1 MADYIEGQ
9 DLVKQDAYDAVL
21 KLDKMMGD
29 LVAKFDLVA
38 KSAIHMQT
46 AIGDTKGLEN
56 LTALYKKQ
64 QEEVQKVITIEKELE
79 KTVRLKDK
87 AIMEANLAIQEQN
100 KQTKQTIQLNQAQEG
115 SINQL
120 RLQLNQA
127 TKAYD
132 AMSKAERESGKGTT
146 LLTNIQNTTTAL
158 KQLEANTGR
167 FQRNVGNYTNATLQL
182 TQVMRELPNFAQ
194 STQIGI
200 RSLSNNL
207 PMLADSFGQVRKEA
221 GGTLPALKV
230 FASSLFTFAGI
241 FPLVLTGLIA
251 YSDEII
257 NFIKGN
263 NTAKESISEL
273 EEAFNSA
280 VENGYTEVAVLKNL
294 YDATQDVSKSMD
306 ERLDAVNKLQTLYP
320 QYFGN
325 LKDEEILAGKAK
337 DAYLEL
343 NDALMDTIIS
353 RAYYAQ
359 ADVIGK
365 DIVKNTLM
373 VDELSKKLSELIS
386 KSGGN
391 KPNEFIYNRNDDTQL
406 QGYINELQKA
416 GGVGEELAKK
426 LLANSGGGL
435 YAALQ
440 KVRVELS
447 DNIMTAESDLQ
458 RLLNIA
464 RYMYGSEVKS
474 SKSTSAPKA
483 PKAGKG
489 GTDINRITA
498 LEAQYKYEQ
507 NLLDIAFKKK
517 EIAEDEYY
525 FKSMHLAERSQVHKA
540 GLNAKELQSQKE
552 LNIKLEELAVDY
564 SNKLQSIAMQKMM
577 RVRLTAKNFSEIIS
591 IEEAEIKQAELKEK
605 AKWMD
610 EFIKQDL
617 ERIKDFNEKEKDE
630 TKKKTDEI
638 KEIEAAYQ
646 QFKIDGINA
655 FADISRTITD
665 RIMSDIEARS
675 TKEIEAID
683 LKEQAELDAIDRLT
697 LSDSEREERKKIV
710 ELQAEARRKK
720 IEQDKIRDLR
730 KYALFQKGIDAGQ
743 IIANT
748 ALAVTGVIR
757 NPSIPEPAK
766 PFYIASYIAL
776 GTAQLAKVLAT
787 PLPQYEF
794 GTPEGGHTGGKAIV
808 GEAGTEL
815 GKTPDGKLFLTPSK
829 ASIMDLPK
837 RTEII
842 PHDITKDLLGAT
854 MVRLAQA
861 NTAVSLDMYQDELIE
876 AFERGTDKITKA
888 IYKNRT
894 NISIGGSYRDYV
906 KSNQL

>member
-100 KQTKQTIQLNQAQEG
+100 LNTKNAIKLNQAQEG

-167 FQRNVGNYTNATLQL
+167 FQRNVGNYTNATFQL

-194 STQIGI
+194 SAEIGI

-207 PMLADSFGQVRKEA
+207 PMLAQSFGQVRQQA
-221 GGTLPALKV
+221 GGTLPALKI
-230 FASSLFTFAGI
+230 FASSLFSFAGI
-241 FPLVLTGLIA
+241 FPLVLMGLIT
-251 YSDEII
+251 YSKEII
-257 NFIKGN
+257 AFG
-263 NTAKESISEL
+263 KEL
-273 EEAFNSA
+273 FTTTN
-280 VENGYTEVAVLKNL
+280 YQK
-294 YDATQDVSKSMD
+294 
-306 ERLDAVNKLQTLYP
+306 
-320 QYFGN
+320 
-325 LKDEEILAGKAK
+325 
-337 DAYLEL
+337 EL
-343 NDALMDTIIS
+343 NDALLEGSKNATSELNSIKRLYEATQDT
-353 RAYYAQ
+353 
-359 ADVIGK
+359 
-365 DIVKNTLM
+365 TLSVEQRKKA
-373 VDELSKKLSELIS
+373 VDELQKLYPAYFQNINDETILNGGASKQ
-386 KSGGN
+386 
-391 KPNEFIYNRNDDTQL
+391 Y
-406 QGYINELQKA
+406 NELTRSILAAAKA
-416 GGVGEELAKK
+416 KAIESKITEIINADLEKEMELQAKVDKANLEFQSKMGQPMAYAGQYGQGGAV
-426 LLANSGGGL
+426 GGL
-435 YAALQ
+435 NPEQADAYRKTQRNNAKMDLDQ
-440 KVRVELS
+440 FKKSQNDKLKVLEDAILKENQIIS
-447 DNIMTAESDLQ
+447 N
-458 RLLNIA
+458 NG
-464 RYMYGSEVKS
+464 GSVINDKPTTTT
-474 SKSTSAPKA
+474 KTPSTTKAPKA

-517 EIAEDEYY
+517 EITEEEYY
-525 FKSMHLAERSQVHKA
+525 FKSMMLAERSQVHKA

-564 SNKLQSIAMQKMM
+564 SNKLQSIA
-577 RVRLTAKNFSEIIS
+577 AKEMKIVEFD
-591 IEEAEIKQAELKEK
+591 AEKQAKIKEEELKKKSKWLDEYIK
-605 AKWMD
+605 A
-610 EFIKQDL
+610 DL
-617 ERIKDFNEKEKDE
+617 ERIKNFNQKEKDE

-638 KEIEAAYQ
+638 KEVEAAYQ

-815 GKTPDGKLFLTPSK
+815 GRTPDGKLFLTPSK

-894 NISIGGSYRDYV
+894 NISIGGNYRDYV

>member
-38 KSAIHMQT
+38 KSAISMN
-46 AIGDTKGLEN
+46 DTIVKS
-56 LTALYKKQ
+56 TSIP
-64 QEEVQKVITIEKELE
+64 EVQQNQNTQKKNLDEIIKLEEKLKQAISDKGKVIELLRMEIAKQNAANKEL
-79 KTVRLKDK
+79 VKD
-87 AIMEANLAIQEQN
+87 L
-100 KQTKQTIQLNQAQEG
+100 QAQETSYNKLDLTLKKLKASYKAMTEAETQSTRG
-115 SINQL
+115 KELLSHIQQL
-120 RLQLNQA
+120 DTKIKALDA
-127 TKAYD
+127 T
-132 AMSKAERESGKGTT
+132 MGVH
-146 LLTNIQNTTTAL
+146 N
-158 KQLEANTGR
+158 
-167 FQRNVGNYTNATLQL
+167 RNVGNYKNATFQL

-194 STQIGI
+194 SAEIGI

-221 GGTLPALKV
+221 GGTLPALKI

-257 NFIKGN
+257 KFITGTKEANEFTKEMGEN
-263 NTAKESISEL
+263 IGKQTGEIERMSRALNSENVSHNTKL
-273 EEAFNSA
+273 EIA
-280 VENGYTEVAVLKNL
+280 
-294 YDATQDVSKSMD
+294 
-306 ERLDAVNKLQTLYP
+306 NKLLKIYPTTLSNYSAEEIAA
-320 QYFGN
+320 GN
-325 LKDEEILAGKAK
+325 AAGAIDTLKDSLVNLAIAKA
-337 DAYLEL
+337 
-343 NDALMDTIIS
+343 
-353 RAYYAQ
+353 AQ
-359 ADVIGK
+359 ADLDKQADKRWQQEVKRQGLLIDLAKAQAEETRATAAAEKAMQNPPRSESQSMLYDVIIQKRVDAENAVISIQEEIQKLDYDTSQTNKTMNKLAVNISKITSG
-365 DIVKNTLM
+365 VKKKTGL
-373 VDELSKKLSELIS
+373 DEDGSDPLSKK
-386 KSGGN
+386 K
-391 KPNEFIYNRNDDTQL
+391 
-406 QGYINELQKA
+406 
-416 GGVGEELAKK
+416 AKK
-426 LLANSGGGL
+426 P
-435 YAALQ
+435 
-440 KVRVELS
+440 KKE
-447 DNIMTAESDLQ
+447 T
-458 RLLNIA
+458 
-464 RYMYGSEVKS
+464 EV
-474 SKSTSAPKA
+474 
-483 PKAGKG
+483 
-489 GTDINRITA
+489 NRITA

-517 EIAEDEYY
+517 EITEEEYY
-525 FKSMHLAERSQVHKA
+525 FKSMMLAERSQVHKA

-564 SNKLQSIAMQKMM
+564 SNKLQSIA
-577 RVRLTAKNFSEIIS
+577 AKEMKIVEFD
-591 IEEAEIKQAELKEK
+591 AEKQAKIKEEELKKKSKWLDEYIK
-605 AKWMD
+605 A
-610 EFIKQDL
+610 DL
-617 ERIKDFNEKEKDE
+617 ERIKNFNQKEKDE

-638 KEIEAAYQ
+638 KEVEAAYQ

-815 GKTPDGKLFLTPSK
+815 GRTPDGKLFLTPSK

-894 NISIGGSYRDYV
+894 NISIGGNYRDYV

>member
-100 KQTKQTIQLNQAQEG
+100 LNTKNAIKLNQAQEG

-167 FQRNVGNYTNATLQL
+167 FQRNVGNYTNATFQL

-194 STQIGI
+194 SAEIGI

-207 PMLADSFGQVRKEA
+207 PMLADSFGQVRKQA
-221 GGTLPALKV
+221 GGTIPALKV
-230 FASSLFTFAGI
+230 FASSLFSFAGI
-241 FPLVLTGLIA
+241 FPLVLMGLIA
-251 YSDEII
+251 YSKEII
-257 NFIKGN
+257 AFG
-263 NTAKESISEL
+263 KEL
-273 EEAFNSA
+273 FTTTN
-280 VENGYTEVAVLKNL
+280 YQK
-294 YDATQDVSKSMD
+294 
-306 ERLDAVNKLQTLYP
+306 
-320 QYFGN
+320 
-325 LKDEEILAGKAK
+325 
-337 DAYLEL
+337 EL
-343 NDALMDTIIS
+343 NDALLEGSKNATSELNSIERLYKATQDT
-353 RAYYAQ
+353 
-359 ADVIGK
+359 
-365 DIVKNTLM
+365 TLSVEQRKKA
-373 VDELSKKLSELIS
+373 VDELQKLYPAYFQNIKDETILNGGASKQ
-386 KSGGN
+386 
-391 KPNEFIYNRNDDTQL
+391 Y
-406 QGYINELQKA
+406 NELTRSILAAAKA
-416 GGVGEELAKK
+416 KAIESKITEIINADLEKEMELQAKVDKANLEFQSKMGQPMAYAGQYGQGGAV
-426 LLANSGGGL
+426 GGL
-435 YAALQ
+435 NPEQADAYRKIQRNNAQMDLDQ
-440 KVRVELS
+440 FKKSQNDKLKVLEDAILKENQIIS
-447 DNIMTAESDLQ
+447 N
-458 RLLNIA
+458 NG
-464 RYMYGSEVKS
+464 GSVINDKP
-474 SKSTSAPKA
+474 STTPTKTGTTKA
-483 PKAGKG
+483 PKAGK
-489 GTDINRITA
+489 TDRPSKQAKEYIEKDAEALFAMILQGRELTQEQMEILIDYGIKLDDKDLAEYEKTLAEKQKAYDDYWEKYWSILKANWKKITD
-498 LEAQYKYEQ
+498 EEKQKEDEQ
-507 NLLDIAFKKK
+507 KKK
-517 EIAEDEYY
+517 DE
-525 FKSMHLAERSQVHKA
+525 Q
-540 GLNAKELQSQKE
+540 
-552 LNIKLEELAVDY
+552 KLENQRQL
-564 SNKLQSIAMQKMM
+564 
-577 RVRLTAKNFSEIIS
+577 
-591 IEEAEIKQAELKEK
+591 EEALFNLKIQAIDAFVEI
-605 AKWMD
+605 
-610 EFIKQDL
+610 
-617 ERIKDFNEKEKDE
+617 
-630 TKKKTDEI
+630 
-638 KEIEAAYQ
+638 
-646 QFKIDGINA
+646 
-655 FADISRTITD
+655 SSTITD

-720 IEQDKIRDLR
+720 IEQDKIKDLR
-730 KYALFQKGIDAGQ
+730 KYAIFQKGIDILA
-743 IIANT
+743 IISST
-748 ALAVTGVIR
+748 GLAIQRQLGDPASILNQTNIPKAIAIGV
-757 NPSIPEPAK
+757 SGA
-766 PFYIASYIAL
+766 
-776 GTAQLAKVLAT
+776 AQLAKVLAT

-815 GKTPDGKLFLTPSK
+815 GRTPDGKLFLTPSK